1 MSEAGFVTSK
11 RATSACLI
19 RGQSS
24 PNRVVSR
31 DQKES
36 RPYEDETFCYASNQL
51 RNRVEAKE
59 VTRMAGELTSQSED
73 YSAWYNE
80 IVQKADLADYSP
92 VRGCMVIKP
101 YGYELWEAIRNG
113 LDRRF
118 KETGHVNAYFPL
130 LIPMSFLEKEAEHV
144 DGFAPQVAV
153 VTHGGGKELEEP
165 LVIRPTSETIIGHM
179 YAQWVQSY
187 RDLPILINQWANVVR
202 WELRTRLF
210 LRTMEF
216 LWQEGHTVHATYEEA
231 EEEARRMLDVYTD
244 FAINDAAIPVVR
256 GRKSRAETFPGAM
269 TSYSIEGMMGDKR
282 ALQAGTSHNLGQ
294 SFARSF
300 DVTYLDR
307 NNETQYC
314 WGTSWGVSTRMVGAI
329 IMVHGDD
336 QGLRLPPVVAPIQ
349 VVIVPIYK
357 DASEERGVMDGV
369 SKVANEL
376 RGAGIRIQV
385 DDREGY
391 TPGWKFNE
399 WEMRGVPLR
408 IEVGPREI
416 AEEKLTCARRDAPG
430 GTARFVISRDQVVER
445 ANQSLSE
452 IQKSLH
458 DQALAFRDSNIH
470 EPRDYEEFKE
480 IVQDGWA
487 YTWWCGSAECEASI
501 QEEIQATTRC
511 IPLDQGT
518 GSGECIYC
526 GNKAAERAYFARAY

>member
-1 MSEAGFVTSK
+1 
-11 RATSACLI
+11 
-19 RGQSS
+19 
-24 PNRVVSR
+24 
-31 DQKES
+31 
-36 RPYEDETFCYASNQL
+36 
-51 RNRVEAKE
+51 
-59 VTRMAGELTSQSED
+59 MAQRLTSHNED
-73 YSAWYNE
+73 FSAWYNE
-80 IVQKADLADYSP
+80 IVLRADLADYSP
-92 VRGCMVIKP
+92 VRGCMVIRP
-101 YGYELWEAIRNG
+101 YGYELWEAIKNG

-130 LIPMSFLEKEAEHV
+130 FIPMSFLEKESEHV
-144 DGFAPQVAV
+144 EGFAPQVAV
-153 VTHGGGKELEEP
+153 VTHGGGKKLEEP
-165 LVIRPTSETIIGHM
+165 LVVRPTSETIIGHM

-231 EEEARRMLDVYTD
+231 EEETRRILDVYID
-244 FAINDAAIPVVR
+244 FATNDAAIPVLH

-269 TSYSIEGMMGDKR
+269 ISYSIEAMMGDKR

-294 SFARSF
+294 SFSKAF
-300 DVTYLDR
+300 DVTYLDQ

-349 VVIVPIYK
+349 AVVIPIYRN
-357 DASEERGVMDGV
+357 DSEKRAVTEGV
-369 SKVANEL
+369 SGIAGKL
-376 RGAGIRIQV
+376 RDAGIRTEV

-416 AEEKLTCARRDAPG
+416 AEEKLTCARRDAPTG
-430 GTARFVISRDQVVER
+430 AARFSIPRDQVAEGVNR
-445 ANQSLSE
+445 LLTE
-452 IQKSLH
+452 IQKSLY

-470 EPRDYEEFKE
+470 EPRDYEQLKD
-480 IVQDGWA
+480 IARDGWA
-487 YTWWCGSAECEASI
+487 YAWWCGSAECEANI
-501 QEEIQATTRC
+501 QEETKATARC
-511 IPLDQGT
+511 IPLDQGA
-518 GSGECIYC
+518 GKGKCIYC
-526 GNKAAERAYFARAY
+526 DKEAAERVYFARAY